1 MTDERW
7 CQRIQVEPDILTAHA
22 SADRARRKALERFD
36 QVSRSR
42 SLLRW
47 PAVGMAVA
55 FTLILWMT
63 MVSPPVEAPSAAVS
77 EAHPTRVQFVLSD
90 GTKVQWVFSD
100 RFAL

>member
-7 CQRIQVEPDILTAHA
+7 RQRIQVEPDILTAHA
-22 SADRARRKALERFD
+22 SADRARRKALARFD
-36 QVSRSR
+36 QVGRTR

-47 PAVGMAVA
+47 PAIAITGA
-55 FTLILWMT
+55 FALILWMT
-63 MVSPPVEAPSAAVS
+63 MVSPPVEAPKAES
-77 EAHPTRVQFVLSD
+77 RVQFVLSD